1 MVSWSLVVLTPTDVN
16 PTGLTKSLLWL
27 ELYLTTTGVVVAIPT
42 DCPGLKS
49 RVMLSPLAS
58 KCEVETETV
67 VSTLLTVA
75 VT

>member
-1 MVSWSLVVLTPTDVN
+1 M
-16 PTGLTKSLLWL
+16 
-27 ELYLTTTGVVVAIPT
+27 TTGVVVAIPT